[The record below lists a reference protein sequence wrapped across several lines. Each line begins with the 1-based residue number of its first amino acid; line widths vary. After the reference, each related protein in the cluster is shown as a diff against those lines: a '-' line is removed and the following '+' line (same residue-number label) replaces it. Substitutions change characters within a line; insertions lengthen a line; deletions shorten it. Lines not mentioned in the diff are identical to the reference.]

1 MKIGGYCNREVITAE
16 QDISVLEA
24 AKLMR
29 SSHVG
34 CLVIVNENN
43 QPVGIVT
50 DRDIV
55 VEVIAEELSVDSVSI
70 KDFMAGSPAV
80 VREDDDINTALLIM
94 EKHGVRRIPVLNDN
108 TQLVG
113 ILALDDIL
121 KEITRM
127 LGSVISSYY
136 REFSNEKTSRK

>member
-1 MKIGGYCNREVITAE
+1 MKIGGFCNREVITAD
-16 QDISVLEA
+16 QDISVIEA

-34 CLVIVNENN
+34 CLVIVNDNN

-50 DRDIV
+50 DRDII

-80 VREDDDINTALLIM
+80 IREDDDINTALLIM
-94 EKHGVRRIPVLNDN
+94 EKHGVRRIPVVNEN
-108 TQLVG
+108 TQLIG
-113 ILALDDIL
+113 ILSLDEIL
-121 KEITRM
+121 KEISGM
-127 LGSVISSYY
+127 LDSVISSYY
-136 REFSNEKTSRK
+136 RELSNEKTSRK

>member
-1 MKIGGYCNREVITAE
+1 MKIGGYCNHEVITAE

-34 CLVIVNENN
+34 CLVIVNDDN

-70 KDFMAGSPAV
+70 KDFMAGTPAI
-80 VREDDDINTALLIM
+80 VREDDDISTALLIM
-94 EKHGVRRIPVLNDN
+94 EKHGVRRIPVVDENSKLA
-108 TQLVG
+108 G

-136 REFSNEKTSRK
+136 REISNEKTSRK